1 MHSHQGQQ
9 QRMAPR
15 VIQGGPDAGARAL
28 LGALNK
34 LNDRNFDA
42 IRDRV
47 IALVDG
53 GAVDGGQAARAVIVK
68 SCDDASYAPVF
79 ARLLAALAACPSHP
93 STAEA
98 DTAAAAAASS
108 EENVPRR
115 GGGTEAIAETLA
127 HVTTLY
133 CDGGEALRVDV
144 AEVARAIEAPNA
156 TPEKGYDA
164 FCAAL
169 RGKRR
174 LLGRTSTALAVLALM
189 ARELSQHAQSTQQPF
204 PRPLDVAT
212 AVVYAVRGGVR
223 SGSEAEID
231 VALDVAAQLVASLGR
246 STVASHVAAVA
257 ALRDGIRDAL
267 GGPEASAMTTK
278 VRFKVQDLLQA
289 PGSPVARAVAA
300 PVMRVTPVTRVTPG
314 SRLAN
319 VSSTMAQDAVSAAE
333 AGWKSAPA
341 GARRHHGASGGRRG
355 GGGGR

>member
-1 MHSHQGQQ
+1 
-9 QRMAPR
+9 

-79 ARLLAALAACPSHP
+79 ARLLAALAACLSPP

-98 DTAAAAAASS
+98 DTAAAAAATAAATSS

-133 CDGGEALRVDV
+133 CDGGEALRVAV
-144 AEVARAIEAPNA
+144 VEVARAIEAPNA

-174 LLGRTSTALAVLALM
+174 MLGRTSTALAVLALM

-289 PGSPVARAVAA
+289 PGSPVVRAVAA

>member
-1 MHSHQGQQ
+1 
-9 QRMAPR
+9 
-15 VIQGGPDAGARAL
+15 
-28 LGALNK
+28 
-34 LNDRNFDA
+34 
-42 IRDRV
+42 
-47 IALVDG
+47 
-53 GAVDGGQAARAVIVK
+53 
-68 SCDDASYAPVF
+68 
-79 ARLLAALAACPSHP
+79 
-93 STAEA
+93 
-98 DTAAAAAASS
+98 
-108 EENVPRR
+108 VPRR

-133 CDGGEALRVDV
+133 CDGGEALRVAV
-144 AEVARAIEAPNA
+144 VEVARAIEAPNA

-174 LLGRTSTALAVLALM
+174 MLGRTSTALAVLALM

-289 PGSPVARAVAA
+289 PGSPVVRAVAA